1 MIMRGHFLRQNL
13 MTGDFDEKHSKA
25 ELQSKSS
32 AIRMDEGTDRRQGN
46 EEMNRVWL
54 AEKKNSARKERF
66 QNCKMNHMRSMVRPE
81 GMDSPIPSDGLAK
94 SKRKNNFLKFRKRWL
109 WFIWSA
115 WMRKLWKDGRVGMP
129 HVIYCQKRDHYQART
144 KQLWTWQV
152 MMRWRIYEL
161 QRKSGK
167 FPQRGNHLP
176 TIVNCLL
183 GVCVFLC
190 LHLHL
195 DISLATLIL
204 FCSDRGLSPRCA
216 DEI

>member
-1 MIMRGHFLRQNL
+1 MITRGHFLRQNL
-13 MTGDFDEKHSKA
+13 MTGDFDENHSKA

-32 AIRMDEGTDRRQGN
+32 AIRMDEDRRQGN
-46 EEMNRVWL
+46 EEMDRVWL

-66 QNCKMNHMRSMVRPE
+66 QNCKMNHMRSMVKAW
-81 GMDSPIPSDGLAK
+81 GDGLTNTSDGPRKTLEK
-94 SKRKNNFLKFRKRWL
+94 EHFSKIQKKWR

-167 FPQRGNHLP
+167 FPQRGNQLP

-183 GVCVFLC
+183 GVSFFCVTPSTSRYRLSDF
-190 LHLHL
+190 
-195 DISLATLIL
+195 DSIL
-204 FCSDRGLSPRCA
+204 FWRGLVP
-216 DEI
+216 

>member
-1 MIMRGHFLRQNL
+1 
-13 MTGDFDEKHSKA
+13 
-25 ELQSKSS
+25 
-32 AIRMDEGTDRRQGN
+32 
-46 EEMNRVWL
+46 
-54 AEKKNSARKERF
+54 
-66 QNCKMNHMRSMVRPE
+66 MRSMVKAW
-81 GMDSPIPSDGLAK
+81 GDGLTNTSNGPRK
-94 SKRKNNFLKFRKRWL
+94 TLEKEHFSKIQKKWR

-167 FPQRGNHLP
+167 FPQRGNQLP

-183 GVCVFLC
+183 GVGVFTSRYLLC
-190 LHLHL
+190 GTDSRMEALM
-195 DISLATLIL
+195 ARLINYGCKL
-204 FCSDRGLSPRCA
+204 PYLSDRFGLKQ
-216 DEI
+216 DEPGSDRILSLVSSVHTYEWSSGFV